1 MLHKNKSHARKAT
14 GFVVAIDGPSGA
26 GKSTVSRRLA
36 EALGGKLLDTGA
48 MYRAVA
54 YFAIKEKQKTA
65 DGFAGI
71 ARRLHFDMD
80 PDTGTILVDDIDLG
94 AKLRTEKVSLMA
106 SHVSQFKEVRHALTI
121 RQRGLA
127 RKWSR
132 KIPIVVEGR
141 DIGTVVFPKVRFK
154 FFVTADEA
162 VRAKR
167 RFQQLKRQGVRGTTL
182 KSILRKNHTRDRQDS
197 TRKVAPLKCPKDAVV
212 VDTSEMAIPQVVQ
225 FMTNH
230 IQARNFP
237 ES

>member
-1 MLHKNKSHARKAT
+1 MALKKKSHAPKHL

-26 GKSTVSRRLA
+26 GKSTVSRQLA

-54 YFAIKEKQKTA
+54 YFSIKEKQNDPEA
-65 DGFAGI
+65 FAAI
-71 ARRLHFDMD
+71 SRRLHFDMD
-80 PDTGTILVDDIDLG
+80 PHTGSILVNGVDLG

-106 SHVSQFKEVRHALTI
+106 SHVSQFPEVRRLLTM

-132 KIPIVVEGR
+132 KIPVVVEGR

-154 FFVTADEA
+154 FFVTADAE

-167 RFQQLKRQGVRGTTL
+167 RFHQLQRQGTKGVRL
-182 KSILRKNHTRDRQDS
+182 KTILKKSQERDRQDS

-212 VDTSEMAIPQVVQ
+212 VDTSDMAISQVVH
-225 FMTNH
+225 FMANH
-230 IQARNFP
+230 IKARNFP
-237 ES
+237 EG